1 MRLFTS
7 LVPSRDAVEHLA
19 AALATVDG
27 PQWIDR
33 DKWHI
38 TLCFHGEGDDP
49 VARAARLRERASAL
63 RPIRLR
69 LASAG
74 VFGEVLWIGVESD
87 DTLAE
92 AAAAVRDHAPG
103 HVERHDF
110 TPHLTVARGAGYPGP
125 SPARNARHGH
135 DNSLDVVPLL
145 GYKGPWWTSSEL
157 VLFRSER
164 TPEGYRYSAVDAVLL
179 RGPS

>member
-7 LVPSRDAVEHLA
+7 LVPSQDAVEHLA
-19 AALATVDG
+19 TALATVDG

-49 VARAARLRERASAL
+49 VARAARLRERASTL

-87 DTLAE
+87 DALAE
-92 AAAAVRDHAPG
+92 AAASVRDHAPG
-103 HVERHDF
+103 HVERHGF
-110 TPHLTVARGAGYPGP
+110 TPHLTVARGK
-125 SPARNARHGH
+125 
-135 DNSLDVVPLL
+135 SLDVVPLL